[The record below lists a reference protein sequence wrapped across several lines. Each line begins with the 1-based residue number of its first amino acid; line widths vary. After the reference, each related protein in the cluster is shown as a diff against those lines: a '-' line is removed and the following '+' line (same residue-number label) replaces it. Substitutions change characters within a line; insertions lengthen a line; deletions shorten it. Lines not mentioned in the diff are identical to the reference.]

1 MIRKLKIS
9 KSSFVLVLLILVF
22 LVWVGVF
29 FLKDPPVWPDEA
41 FYADVAHNLAT
52 ENRLGSD
59 LWQGVI
65 PGIETHAL
73 FYPPV
78 FFYTLAFQTALFG
91 ISILAQR
98 LFSVLAALG
107 VIVIF
112 YAFSRRVIKSA
123 SPWFSL
129 IPVSL
134 LVFDFMFLK
143 ASRLSRPEIFVL
155 FWGMLALYLYRKA
168 TDNFNLSRSNLFLS
182 LSGLSASLA
191 FLNHPVGIF
200 VAAAIVLDWFWHLKT
215 KIVLS
220 RKFYLFSLCFLLPVV
235 LWIITLLPNS
245 DLFFQQ
251 FSLAVQRKSID
262 RQWLFIALTQ
272 QPFPVIALYCYY
284 LFLTLVFSVYVFV
297 RRRKEYLLPFLLL
310 ILTWGMAIWGKQ
322 NWYYVLPLPFLYLSG
337 GILLAKLDPK
347 KQRWIIAGVLIL
359 PVLLNLWIQLLL
371 FSTNTGQS
379 YAQFAKAVAV
389 SVPEKSIVFLS
400 SIPDPYFGFKMYNKN
415 VQLYEF
421 PVLQTPLANYE
432 EVLGRCDYVVFNG
445 SYEEVLFGD
454 FLVRYLEANQSEI
467 VKIGQEADYQTL
479 IVKLKPR
486 TERQSID

>member
-1 MIRKLKIS
+1 MPKLKITR
-9 KSSFVLVLLILVF
+9 SSLIFGLLISIFLGLVCI
-22 LVWVGVF
+22 F
-29 FLKDPPVWPDEA
+29 FLTDPPVWPDEA
-41 FYADVAHNLAT
+41 LYADIAANLAT
-52 ENRLGSD
+52 QNRLGSN

-78 FFYTLAFQTALFG
+78 FFYTLALQYTLFG
-91 ISILAQR
+91 VSILAQR

-123 SPWFSL
+123 VPWFSL
-129 IPVSL
+129 IPVGL

-143 ASRLSRPEIFVL
+143 AARLSRPEIFVL

-168 TDNFNLSRSNLFLS
+168 TDNFHLSRSNFFLS

-200 VAAAIVLDWFWHLKT
+200 VAAAITLDWFLRLKT
-215 KIVLS
+215 RIFLS

-235 LWIITLLPNS
+235 LWILSLLPNF
-245 DLFFQQ
+245 DLFLQQ

-272 QPFPVIALYCYY
+272 QPFPVIMLNCYY
-284 LFLTLVFSVYVFV
+284 LALSLFFAVYFFV
-297 RRRKEYLLPFLLL
+297 RRRKEGLLPFLLL
-310 ILTWGMAIWGKQ
+310 AFAWAVAIYGKQ
-322 NWYYVLPLPFLYLSG
+322 NWYYVLPLPFLYLAG
-337 GILLAKLDPK
+337 GIFLAKLNPK
-347 KQRWIIAGVLIL
+347 KQRWIIAGVVIL
-359 PVLLNLWIQLLL
+359 PVLMNLWVLALL
-371 FSTNTGQS
+371 SSANAGKS
-379 YAQFAKAVAV
+379 YAQFSQAVAS

-432 EVLGRCDYVVFNG
+432 EVLNKCDYVVFNG

-454 FLVRYLEANQSEI
+454 FLVKYLETNQSEI
-467 VKIGQEADYQTL
+467 VEIGQESDYQTL
-479 IVKLKPR
+479 VVKLKPQ
-486 TERQSID
+486 TERQSVL